1 MWSVEQEFLDRKVNL
16 QWPLKCL
23 LTPFPPS
30 SVVPS
35 TPASGLAVGGGYRSG
50 WVLAT
55 VMSNGLWS
63 SAFRKEIGRIAE
75 EELMCCSPLNAP
87 HCEHAFC
94 NACIT
99 QWFSQQQTCPVDRSV
114 VTVAHLRPVP
124 RIMRNM
130 LSKLQITCDNAVFG
144 CTAVVR
150 LDNLMSHLND
160 CEHNPKRPVTC
171 EQGCGL
177 EMPKD
182 ELPTHNCIKHLRS
195 VVQQQQTRI
204 AELEK
209 TSAEHKH
216 QLAEQKRDIQL
227 LKAYMRAIRSVN
239 PNLQNLEETIEYN
252 EILEWVN
259 SLQPA
264 RVTRWGG
271 MISTPDAVL
280 QAVIKRSLMESG
292 CPTSIINELIENAHE
307 RNWPQGLA
315 TLETRQMNRRYYENY
330 VAKRIPGKQAVV
342 VMACEN
348 QHMGE
353 DMVLEP
359 GLRDSPPA
367 RRASPRGPSAPPTVP
382 LGPHIPPRA
391 P

>member
-1 MWSVEQEFLDRKVNL
+1 MGYDVTRFQGEVDED
-16 QWPLKCL
+16 L
-23 LTPFPPS
+23 LCPIC
-30 SVVPS
+30 
-35 TPASGLAVGGGYRSG
+35 SG
-50 WVLAT
+50 VL
-55 VMSNGLWS
+55 
-63 SAFRKEIGRIAE
+63 E
-75 EELMCCSPLNAP
+75 EPVQAP

-99 QWFSQQQTCPVDRSV
+99 QWFAQQQICPVDRTV
-114 VTVAHLRPVP
+114 VTLAHLRPVP

-130 LSKLQITCDNAVFG
+130 LSKLQISCDNASFG
-144 CTAVVR
+144 CTATLR
-150 LDNLMSHLND
+150 LDQLQSHLKD

-171 EQGCGL
+171 EEGCGL

-182 ELPTHNCIKHLRS
+182 ELPNHNCIKHLRT
-195 VVQQQQTRI
+195 VVQQQQTKI
-204 AELEK
+204 SELEK
-209 TSAEHKH
+209 TVAEHKH
-216 QLAEQKRDIQL
+216 QLGEQKRDIQL
-227 LKAYMRAIRSVN
+227 LKAYMRAIRSAN
-239 PNLQNLEETIEYN
+239 PNLQNLEESIEYN

-259 SLQPA
+259 SMQPA

-280 QAVIKRSLMESG
+280 QAVIKRSLIDSG
-292 CPTSIINELIENAHE
+292 CPLSIVNDLIENAHE

-353 DMVLEP
+353 DMILEP
-359 GLRDSPPA
+359 GLVMIFA
-367 RRASPRGPSAPPTVP
+367 HGVEEI
-382 LGPHIPPRA
+382 L
-391 P
+391 

>member
-1 MWSVEQEFLDRKVNL
+1 MGYDVARFQGDVDEDLIC
-16 QWPLKCL
+16 PIC
-23 LTPFPPS
+23 
-30 SVVPS
+30 
-35 TPASGLAVGGGYRSG
+35 SG
-50 WVLAT
+50 VL
-55 VMSNGLWS
+55 
-63 SAFRKEIGRIAE
+63 E
-75 EELMCCSPLNAP
+75 EPVQAP

-150 LDNLMSHLND
+150 LDNLMAHLND

-171 EQGCGL
+171 EQGCGIGCSDTKI
-177 EMPKD
+177 PKKREKMGWERAD
-182 ELPTHNCIKHLRS
+182 LGHSGVSGIFPFPTSHFSLPR
-195 VVQQQQTRI
+195 
-204 AELEK
+204 
-209 TSAEHKH
+209 
-216 QLAEQKRDIQL
+216 QKRDIQL

-271 MISTPDAVL
+271 
-280 QAVIKRSLMESG
+280 
-292 CPTSIINELIENAHE
+292 
-307 RNWPQGLA
+307 
-315 TLETRQMNRRYYENY
+315 
-330 VAKRIPGKQAVV
+330 
-342 VMACEN
+342 
-348 QHMGE
+348 
-353 DMVLEP
+353 
-359 GLRDSPPA
+359 
-367 RRASPRGPSAPPTVP
+367 
-382 LGPHIPPRA
+382 
-391 P
+391 

>member
-1 MWSVEQEFLDRKVNL
+1 MGYDVARFQGDVDEDLICPICSGVLEEPCSLDLLIRPFLPESPIPMSD
-16 QWPLKCL
+16 PM
-23 LTPFPPS
+23 S
-30 SVVPS
+30 
-35 TPASGLAVGGGYRSG
+35 YRSE
-50 WVLAT
+50 LSLT
-55 VMSNGLWS
+55 DHSHLGL
-63 SAFRKEIGRIAE
+63 
-75 EELMCCSPLNAP
+75 AP

-150 LDNLMSHLND
+150 LDNLMAHLND

-182 ELPTHNCIKHLRS
+182 ELPNHNCIKHLRS

-209 TSAEHKH
+209 TSAEHKP

-252 EILEWVN
+252 EILE
-259 SLQPA
+259 
-264 RVTRWGG
+264 
-271 MISTPDAVL
+271 
-280 QAVIKRSLMESG
+280 
-292 CPTSIINELIENAHE
+292 
-307 RNWPQGLA
+307 
-315 TLETRQMNRRYYENY
+315 
-330 VAKRIPGKQAVV
+330 
-342 VMACEN
+342 
-348 QHMGE
+348 
-353 DMVLEP
+353 
-359 GLRDSPPA
+359 
-367 RRASPRGPSAPPTVP
+367 
-382 LGPHIPPRA
+382 
-391 P
+391 

>member
-1 MWSVEQEFLDRKVNL
+1 MGYDVTRFQGDVDEDLIC
-16 QWPLKCL
+16 PIC
-23 LTPFPPS
+23 
-30 SVVPS
+30 
-35 TPASGLAVGGGYRSG
+35 SGVLEEPVQIG
-50 WVLAT
+50 WVWSKLSWWREEVMGCVSSFLPLALSFEVSHVWRSQCGFVT
-55 VMSNGLWS
+55 VQ
-63 SAFRKEIGRIAE
+63 
-75 EELMCCSPLNAP
+75 AP

-130 LSKLQITCDNAVFG
+130 LSKLQIACDNAVFG
-144 CTAVVR
+144 CSAVVR
-150 LDNLMSHLND
+150 LDNLMSHLSD

-182 ELPTHNCIKHLRS
+182 ELPNHNCIKHLRS
-195 VVQQQQTRI
+195 V
-204 AELEK
+204 
-209 TSAEHKH
+209 
-216 QLAEQKRDIQL
+216 KRDIQL

-280 QAVIKRSLMESG
+280 QAVIKRSLVESG
-292 CPTSIINELIENAHE
+292 CPASIVNELIENAHE
-307 RNWPQGLA
+307 RSWPQGLA

-348 QHMGE
+348 QHMGD
-353 DMVLEP
+353 DMVQEP
-359 GLRDSPPA
+359 GLVMIFA
-367 RRASPRGPSAPPTVP
+367 HGVEE
-382 LGPHIPPRA
+382 I
-391 P
+391 

>member
-1 MWSVEQEFLDRKVNL
+1 MGYDVTRFQGDVDEDLIC
-16 QWPLKCL
+16 PIC
-23 LTPFPPS
+23 
-30 SVVPS
+30 
-35 TPASGLAVGGGYRSG
+35 SG
-50 WVLAT
+50 VL
-55 VMSNGLWS
+55 
-63 SAFRKEIGRIAE
+63 E
-75 EELMCCSPLNAP
+75 EPVQAP

-130 LSKLQITCDNAVFG
+130 LSKLQIACDNAVFG
-144 CTAVVR
+144 CSAIVR
-150 LDNLMSHLND
+150 LDNLMSHLSD

-182 ELPTHNCIKHLRS
+182 ELPNHNCIKHLRS

-209 TSAEHKH
+209 ASAEHRH

-280 QAVIKRSLMESG
+280 QAVIKRSLVESG
-292 CPTSIINELIENAHE
+292 CPASIVNELIENAHE
-307 RNWPQGLA
+307 RSWPQGLA

-348 QHMGE
+348 QHMGD
-353 DMVLEP
+353 DMVQEP
-359 GLRDSPPA
+359 GLVMIFA
-367 RRASPRGPSAPPTVP
+367 HGVEE
-382 LGPHIPPRA
+382 I
-391 P
+391 